1 MQLALGASLMAVQ
14 GYAHPEVRAAYERA
28 EGLCEAIGDP
38 DQLANALVGLAS
50 FLVSAGELQRAIGLC
65 EGLLELGARTG
76 DDAPKLGGHAVLGL
90 AQFWQGNPDGQA
102 HSELAISIYDPARHH
117 RLAYRYGT
125 DLDVLAL
132 ATRGGTAAWIRGQ
145 PERATMWVEEAIA
158 LARRLDHPVS
168 LAFALTW
175 GAAAFLDVGQ
185 GDRAL
190 VLGEE
195 AADLGDRHGL
205 PLWSGCGRFHRGL
218 SLVHAQGS
226 REALQDAVE
235 GLRIAVGTGN
245 QASAPDFLGRLA
257 SAQRMVGLREDACRT
272 LSLAMAVADQTG
284 QQYWTAELRR
294 LEGELHLEVEGDAAR
309 AAACF
314 EQAIETARGQQAKSL
329 ELRAAM
335 SLARLWQPQGRRGE
349 ARALLAPIYAW
360 FTEGFGTPDL
370 TEAKALLAELG

>member
-1 MQLALGASLMAVQ
+1 
-14 GYAHPEVRAAYERA
+14 
-28 EGLCEAIGDP
+28 
-38 DQLANALVGLAS
+38 
-50 FLVSAGELQRAIGLC
+50 
-65 EGLLELGARTG
+65 
-76 DDAPKLGGHAVLGL
+76 
-90 AQFWQGNPDGQA
+90 
-102 HSELAISIYDPARHH
+102 
-117 RLAYRYGT
+117 
-125 DLDVLAL
+125 
-132 ATRGGTAAWIRGQ
+132 
-145 PERATMWVEEAIA
+145 MWVEEAIA

-195 AADLGDRHGL
+195 ATDLGDRHGL

-235 GLRIAVGTGN
+235 GLRIAIGTGN